1 MKKKTTK
8 KVAKKVKKTVTPNE
22 QATIALLKSGFK
34 EHRKEGDYDSLGTV
48 FFNIFLTVDR
58 KSELYKVADKLW
70 LSLSKEEQEMCG

>member
-1 MKKKTTK
+1 MNKKTIK

-70 LSLSKEEQEMCG
+70 LSLSEEEQEMCG

>member
-1 MKKKTTK
+1 MNKKTIK
-8 KVAKKVKKTVTPNE
+8 KVVKKTKKTITPTE
-22 QATIALLKSGFK
+22 KATIALLKSGFK
-34 EHRKEGDYDSLGTV
+34 EHRKEGDYNSIGDV